1 VDAIPQLANEKLSC
15 SIFAA
20 LSTPMS
26 QMPAAVIIVNFDFPP
41 NQGIGGRRWAKLAK
55 GLASMGLQVVVVK
68 ADPVSNNNISAWTQD
83 TKSERIEVH
92 SIKRT
97 YPESVSHPK
106 KGWKHKFRYLWDL
119 NQLKKEEQGTI
130 YDVAI
135 GWQEVLTQKLQEL
148 VVSKGIK
155 HVIATGAPFNA
166 LYYCALFK
174 QKNPEIK
181 LLVDYRDPWL
191 TAKNY
196 GMPFLD
202 SNAMNVEIEKQNI
215 VFRFADKIIS
225 PYQELTDRL
234 FSEAKSVTNDR
245 SKFHVLPHF
254 YDETDLHIPRES
266 IIKTKEK
273 VTFVYGGALY
283 TGTSDILKEWKTCL
297 QDIES
302 NSTELSKQLYFKLF
316 TDNQIEA
323 KIFEGLSTIQI
334 SPTIGKGIFDELVGA
349 DFCIMMAADHNKNQF
364 TTKFFE
370 YLPLRKPFV
379 YLGPEGE
386 LSKFIESNRLGRR
399 LENISRDLP
408 ILVNDFNA
416 GRLNFNSDF
425 DISSYTLHHA
435 TDRLLSF
442 LS

>member
-1 VDAIPQLANEKLSC
+1 
-15 SIFAA
+15 
-20 LSTPMS
+20 MS

-55 GLASMGLQVVVVK
+55 GLAERGVQVVVIK
-68 ADPVSNNNISAWTQD
+68 ADPVSNNKNSAWTQD
-83 TKSERIEVH
+83 ITSERIEVH

-119 NQLKKEEQGTI
+119 NQLKKKEQGTV

-135 GWQEVLTQKLQEL
+135 GWQDVLIQKLKEL

-155 HVIATGAPFNA
+155 HLIATGAPFNA
-166 LYYCALFK
+166 LFYCALFK
-174 QKNPEIK
+174 QKSPGIK

-196 GMPFLD
+196 GMPFLET
-202 SNAMNVEIEKQNI
+202 SAMNVEIEKQNV
-215 VFRFADKIIS
+215 VFQFADKVIS
-225 PYQELTDRL
+225 PYQELTDQL
-234 FSEAKSVTNDR
+234 FFEAKDVTTDK
-245 SKFHVLPHF
+245 SKFDVLPHF
-254 YDETDLHIPRES
+254 YDETDSHLSLKS
-266 IIKTKEK
+266 IIKPKDK
-273 VTFVYGGALY
+273 VTFIYGGALY
-283 TGTSDILKEWKTCL
+283 TGTSGMLNEWKTCL
-297 QDIES
+297 EEIEK
-302 NSTELSKQLYFKLF
+302 TAQRLSKRLSFKLF

-323 KIFEGLSTIQI
+323 KIFEGLSTVQI
-334 SPTIGKGIFDELVGA
+334 SSTIGKRIFDELMGG
-349 DFCIMMAADHNKNQF
+349 DFCIIMAADHNKNQF

-379 YLGPEGE
+379 YLGPEGAV
-386 LSKFIESNRLGRR
+386 SKFIETNHLGRR

-408 ILVNDFNA
+408 ELIKDFDE
-416 GRLNFNSDF
+416 GRLEFNSDF
-425 DISSYTLHHA
+425 DISSYTLKYA

-442 LS
+442 LQ